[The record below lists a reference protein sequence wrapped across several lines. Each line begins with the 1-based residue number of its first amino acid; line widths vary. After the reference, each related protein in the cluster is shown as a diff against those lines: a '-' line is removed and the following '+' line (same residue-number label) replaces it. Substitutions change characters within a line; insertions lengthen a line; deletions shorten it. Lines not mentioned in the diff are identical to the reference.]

1 MPNWGGGASGAAS
14 GAAKGAAIGSIVPGI
29 GTGIGAAGGA
39 IIGGLKGLFSKKKKK
54 PGEEDKDA
62 KGDMDLLRQ
71 HAGEQDVQG
80 DALSAQGQAALAP
93 SMSYFKDILGADP
106 SASMA
111 ATAGARGR
119 VIDQYDTA
127 RQAASRFGPR
137 GGGQQATIAQSYFQ
151 QANQLSDISSQAKSD
166 AASQLGQLGATMT
179 GLGLSAEQ
187 LASADL
193 STVIQAVLGQKSLDL
208 QKRGQTMQMWGD
220 IGSGVG
226 SIVGSVL
233 LGGKG

>member
-1 MPNWGGGASGAAS
+1 MPNWGGGAQ
-14 GAAKGAAIGSIVPGI
+14 GAAKGAAMGSMFGPI
-29 GTGIGAAGGA
+29 GTGIGA
-39 IIGGLKGLFSKKKKK
+39 IGGGLVGLFSKKKKK
-54 PGEEDKDA
+54 PEEDA
-62 KGDMDLLRQ
+62 AAAEGDMAALRG
-71 HAGEQDVQG
+71 HADEQDAQG
-80 DALSAQGQAALAP
+80 DALAAQGQSALAP

-111 ATAGARGR
+111 ATSGARGR

-127 RQAASRFGPR
+127 RQAAARFGPR
-137 GGGQQATIAQSYFQ
+137 GGGQQATISQSYFQ
-151 QANQLSDISSQAKSD
+151 QANQLSDISSAAKND
-166 AASQLGQLGATMT
+166 AAAQLGQLGSTMT
-179 GLGLSAEQ
+179 GLGLSADQ

-193 STVIQAVLGQKSLDL
+193 STVIQAVLGQKGLDL

-233 LGGKG
+233 TSRGGGG